1 MPVRF
6 SLEDVEYVARLAKLD
21 LTADER
27 DLFARQLAAVL
38 AYAEQVAAV
47 DTTGVLPT
55 SHAPATAA
63 SMREDE
69 TGPSLPREE
78 ALSSAPDADR
88 NAGFFKVP
96 RVIG

>member
-6 SLEDVEYVARLAKLD
+6 SLEDVEYVAQLAKLE
-21 LTADER
+21 LSADEK

-47 DTTGVLPT
+47 DTTGVIPT

-63 SMREDE
+63 SMRKDE

-78 ALSSAPDADR
+78 ALASAPEADR
-88 NAGFFKVP
+88 DAGFFKVP